1 VAPAPCEIEIVLDRI
16 PPNVSGTVRRGSA
29 TIEGAFV
36 TVRKGS
42 EVIARTIT
50 DSDGKYETYLPP
62 LPPDE
67 SYDIRITIVEGQLVS
82 SIVEP
87 VTPSGSMQIQDFDF
101 ASVT

>member
-1 VAPAPCEIEIVLDRI
+1 
-16 PPNVSGTVRRGSA
+16 
-29 TIEGAFV
+29 
-36 TVRKGS
+36 VRKGS

-101 ASVT
+101 ASVA